1 MFVCI
6 CMYRFLC
13 TMYRKYVYI
22 HVCVSTYREI
32 TVILVVQVPILGT
45 PYLRFCKTVFAQID
59 YLMHLER

>member
-1 MFVCI
+1 MSVCI

-45 PYLRFCKTVFAQID
+45 PYLRFYKSVLAQID
-59 YLMHLER
+59 YFVNF